1 MSSLSQRQASEA
13 GAGAAAGQPHELV
26 NRLSQSKSPYVRGH
40 MNNPV
45 AWQMWDSEA
54 IFLAKKLNRM
64 VFLRCHVMEK
74 ESFMSPEVAA
84 ILNKSFIPIKLDREE
99 RPDIDEVYMNYVQA
113 TTGSGGWPLNVFLTP
128 DLEPVFGGT
137 YWPGPH
143 SSTLPALGG
152 DGHVTFVDILEK
164 LRDVWQTQQLRCRE
178 SAKDITKQLREFA
191 EEGTHSKQKAAD
203 ADEDLELEL
212 LEEAYQHFASRFD
225 PVNGGFS
232 RAPKFATPA
241 NLSFLVNLSRYPSA
255 VSDIV
260 GYDECARA
268 LEMVTKTLISMSR
281 GGIHDQIGHGFAR
294 YSVTADWSLPHFE
307 KMLYDQA
314 QLLSVY
320 VDAFDSA
327 HNPELLGAIYDI
339 ATYITSPPILSPT
352 GGFYSSEDADS
363 LPTPSDTDKRE
374 GAFYVWT
381 HKEFKQ
387 ILGQRDA
394 DVCARH
400 WGVLPD
406 GNVAR
411 GNDPHDEFI
420 NQNVL
425 SIKVTPGI
433 LAKEFG
439 LSEEEVVKI
448 IKASRE
454 KLREY
459 RESKRVR
466 PGLDD
471 KIIVSWNGLAIGA
484 LAKCSVVLKNV
495 DRAKAQ
501 EFRLAAENAAKFI
514 RQSLFDPV
522 SGQLWRI
529 YRDGERGDTPGF
541 ADDYSYLTSG
551 LIDLYEATFDDSY
564 LQFAEQLQQY
574 LNTHFL
580 APGPTPAPAPSST
593 TSTTTEPAPPP
604 SSSTGYYTTPSTIHQ
619 TSAQPAP
626 LFRLKTGTD
635 ASTPSPNG
643 VIAQNLLRLSTLLDD
658 DTYKRLARETV
669 SAFAVEIMQHPFL
682 FVGLLDVIVG
692 LEVGVRGIVG
702 VIGQSEQ
709 SEQDARMGGEKM
721 EEEAAGDVEMKM
733 EEGDAGEVAAAVEP
747 EAAPSPPS
755 AREVVI
761 RRARAEAGAAASTST
776 AAVSIIDVRTGD
788 GDGAGYGDAAVSDS
802 VQKSSW
808 LRRRNMLLRD
818 VRPGKNYLLV
828 CEAGACRIVDI

>member
-1 MSSLSQRQASEA
+1 
-13 GAGAAAGQPHELV
+13 
-26 NRLSQSKSPYVRGH
+26 
-40 MNNPV
+40 
-45 AWQMWDSEA
+45 
-54 IFLAKKLNRM
+54 
-64 VFLRCHVMEK
+64 MEK

-143 SSTLPALGG
+143 SSTLSALGG
-152 DGHVTFVDILEK
+152 EGQVTFIEILEK

-178 SAKDITKQLREFA
+178 SAKDITNQLREFA
-191 EEGTHSKQKAAD
+191 EEGTHSKQKDAD
-203 ADEDLELEL
+203 GDEDLEVEL
-212 LEEAYQHFASRFD
+212 LEEAYQHFASRYD

-232 RAPKFATPA
+232 RAPKFPTPA
-241 NLSFLVNLSRYPSA
+241 NLSFLVHLSRYPSA
-255 VSDIV
+255 VADIV

-268 LEMVTKTLISMSR
+268 IEMATKTLISMSR

-314 QLLSVY
+314 QLLDVY

-327 HNPELLGAIYDI
+327 HDPELLGAIYDI

-352 GGFYSSEDADS
+352 GGFHSSEDADS
-363 LPTPSDTDKRE
+363 LPTTSDTEKRE

-381 HKEFKQ
+381 QREFKQ

-425 SIKVTPGI
+425 SIQVTPGK

-466 PGLDD
+466 PDLDD
-471 KIIVSWNGLAIGA
+471 KIIVAWNGLAIGA
-484 LAKCSVVLKNV
+484 LAKCSIVLDNV

-501 EFRLAAENAAKFI
+501 EFRLAAENAVRFI
-514 RQSLFDPV
+514 KQSLFNPA

-541 ADDYSYLTSG
+541 ADDYAYLVSG

-564 LQFAEQLQQY
+564 LQFAEQLQRKLFIY
-574 LNTHFL
+574 H
-580 APGPTPAPAPSST
+580 
-593 TSTTTEPAPPP
+593 PPNN
-604 SSSTGYYTTPSTIHQ
+604 I
-619 TSAQPAP
+619 P
-626 LFRLKTGTD
+626 LHNF
-635 ASTPSPNG
+635 
-643 VIAQNLLRLSTLLDD
+643 
-658 DTYKRLARETV
+658 
-669 SAFAVEIMQHPFL
+669 
-682 FVGLLDVIVG
+682 
-692 LEVGVRGIVG
+692 
-702 VIGQSEQ
+702 
-709 SEQDARMGGEKM
+709 
-721 EEEAAGDVEMKM
+721 
-733 EEGDAGEVAAAVEP
+733 
-747 EAAPSPPS
+747 
-755 AREVVI
+755 
-761 RRARAEAGAAASTST
+761 
-776 AAVSIIDVRTGD
+776 
-788 GDGAGYGDAAVSDS
+788 
-802 VQKSSW
+802 
-808 LRRRNMLLRD
+808 
-818 VRPGKNYLLV
+818 
-828 CEAGACRIVDI
+828 